1 MTDNSNYIERKIKE
15 LQNNMKLSF
24 KMTDEVIDIV
34 YRQAVEDLKKFDNS
48 NKEPRKERQNK
59 NLQYFDEVEEYTK
72 YKEDFKKYLELKNS
86 SPKRF
91 GNKINDKQLTID
103 SYVKRERLETYRKVI
118 NKIDNSRDLMT
129 VYDFCRNEIEKINN
143 DEWWAL

>member
-34 YRQAVEDLKKFDNS
+34 YRQAVEDLKKFENS
-48 NKEPRKERQNK
+48 NREPKNERQNK
-59 NLQYFDEVEEYTK
+59 DLQYFDEVEEYTK
-72 YKEDFKKYLELKNS
+72 YKEDFKKYLELRNS

-91 GNKINDKQLTID
+91 GSKYNDKQETID
-103 SYVKRERLETYRKVI
+103 GYIKRERLETYRKVI
-118 NKIDNSRDLMT
+118 NKIDKSRDLIT

-143 DEWWAL
+143 DESWP

>member
-1 MTDNSNYIERKIKE
+1 MTDNSNYIEKKIKE
-15 LQNNMKLSF
+15 LQNDMKFSF

-48 NKEPRKERQNK
+48 NKESKKEHQNK

-72 YKEDFKKYLELKNS
+72 YKEDFKKYLELRNS

-91 GNKINDKQLTID
+91 GNKINDKQQTID
-103 SYVKRERLETYRKVI
+103 SYIKRERLETYRKVI
-118 NKIDNSRDLMT
+118 NKIDKSRDLMT

-143 DEWWAL
+143 DEWLA